1 MYFPFINIDCSY
13 AILSIQDSKKIQFLQ
28 SYLIFTKQ
36 KNKLLEMSAQNDD
49 SINLQVNQQQNNQ
62 ASSQIKEVENGII
75 NQGFA
80 QENQVFEQVQ
90 IPSNARLQKL
100 KKEINWPHS
109 YSNQILKIDL
119 KKKLMVMQSKVS
131 ANLSMYEQYK
141 NGQIQSNLYGNIGLT
156 ASLWKFEADITNFT
170 KNCLRAKYT
179 QKDIVSS
186 QYFKIK
192 KFSFNFQLKNL
203 NEIKMKPSIEFSQN
217 NIDFRLEGTI
227 QQKDSKQKTALHE
240 FSADITHVINPFD
253 QLYFETVFG
262 KRNNKNV
269 DLQFNTYYLKNSHI
283 LNSRQ
288 SFVLQEKSI
297 KFKELSFKYQ
307 NEDVFELCSG
317 YNHLENTIWYSS
329 IQRFKN
335 YDIGLNIQKQNRQ
348 CKAKKESSANEDDYS
363 FYQTNGTSINFM
375 CKFKK
380 LQFAPNLTAQ
390 FHLENF
396 NYFSLQCKYKL
407 SNKNMLE
414 TVFKL
419 PLLSEGNHSKF
430 NGDNNSRMLPFF
442 LTLKLSE

>member
-1 MYFPFINIDCSY
+1 
-13 AILSIQDSKKIQFLQ
+13 
-28 SYLIFTKQ
+28 
-36 KNKLLEMSAQNDD
+36 MSAQNGQTA
-49 SINLQVNQQQNNQ
+49 NLQVQQQQNNI
-62 ASSQIKEVENGII
+62 ANNQIKQLENEVI
-75 NQGFA
+75 NQGIA
-80 QENQVFEQVQ
+80 QDSQTFEQVQ
-90 IPSNARLQKL
+90 IPSDARLQKL

-156 ASLWKFEADITNFT
+156 ASLWKFEVDMTNFT
-170 KNCLRAKYT
+170 KNCLKAKYT
-179 QKDIVSS
+179 QRDIVSN

-240 FSADITHVINPFD
+240 FSADITHVMNPFD

-269 DLQFNTYYLKNSHI
+269 DLQFNTYYLKSSQI

-288 SFVLQEKSI
+288 SFILQEKSI

-307 NEDVFELCSG
+307 NENFFDVCSG

-335 YDIGLNIQKQNRQ
+335 YDIGLNIQKQNKHCR
-348 CKAKKESSANEDDYS
+348 AKKESSANEEDYQS
-363 FYQTNGTSINFM
+363 YNQTNGTSINFM

-380 LQFAPNLTAQ
+380 LLFAPNLTAQ
-390 FHLENF
+390 LHLENF
-396 NYFSLQCKYKL
+396 NYLSIQCKYKL

-419 PLLSEGNHSKF
+419 PLLSEGNHSKSI
-430 NGDNNSRMLPFF
+430 GDNNYKMLPFF

>member
-1 MYFPFINIDCSY
+1 
-13 AILSIQDSKKIQFLQ
+13 
-28 SYLIFTKQ
+28 
-36 KNKLLEMSAQNDD
+36 MSAQNGQTVD
-49 SINLQVNQQQNNQ
+49 LQAQQQQNNIANNQ
-62 ASSQIKEVENGII
+62 FKEIEKGII
-75 NQGFA
+75 NEGFA
-80 QENQVFEQVQ
+80 QENQMFEQ
-90 IPSNARLQKL
+90 
-100 KKEINWPHS
+100 
-109 YSNQILKIDL
+109 
-119 KKKLMVMQSKVS
+119 QSKVS

-141 NGQIQSNLYGNIGLT
+141 NGQIQSNLYGNVGLT

-170 KNCLRAKYT
+170 KNCLKAKYT
-179 QKDIVSS
+179 QKVQLIKQQIYYIQQHFKIYQKDIVSS

-217 NIDFRLEGTI
+217 NIDFRVKYSLQILQKQLFQFLQISKLEGTI

-269 DLQFNTYYLKNSHI
+269 DLQFNTYYLKNNHI

-288 SFVLQEKSI
+288 SIILQEKSI
-297 KFKELSFKYQ
+297 KFKELSFKYL
-307 NEDVFELCSG
+307 NENNVEVCSG
-317 YNHLENTIWYSS
+317 QQVSLFKYYKYKKPYFLSNHLENTIWYSS

-335 YDIGLNIQKQNRQ
+335 YDIGLNIQKQNKYCR
-348 CKAKKESSANEDDYS
+348 AKKDSSFNLDDNQVYN
-363 FYQTNGTSINFM
+363 QNNGTSINFM

-430 NGDNNSRMLPFF
+430 NGENNSRMLPFF